1 MRKFAFCI
9 CLAITSLTFAK
20 TYYVATNGNDSNPGT
35 FTQPWATWGKAFTS
49 TLVNAGDTV
58 FIRGG
63 VYNITVTNG
72 SGYGVTRSGTA
83 NDWIVYANYPGEIP
97 ILDCSAAIPSGQY
110 NSGVGGSS
118 RSGGNYVKFKGLTVR
133 NVLQRR
139 TDVMVW
145 ASGFGC
151 ENGNF
156 KFENC
161 TAYNIEGIG
170 FESYFY
176 DGWPEVDGYH
186 YFINCDAYSC
196 SNPEVISGYLPGN
209 NGSGFSSSSFTST
222 KGHAY
227 AINCRAWECGDQ
239 GFVMSGEH
247 YCETTGCW
255 SFGNGDL
262 QGDGHGFK
270 CGWHSLTYP
279 VADRLNMVLTK
290 CISAYNRYSG
300 ITTNDTQGVGTG
312 MNIFNNLIYAN
323 GHYNEYIYG
332 IYVYNTPD
340 NSTNELLRIFR
351 NNISFNNNG
360 GEIYVASGAAY
371 THSNNSW
378 DGGATITAADFIALP
393 ATQEEGIKLLS
404 SPRQSD
410 GSLPDLGNFFQ
421 LADNSDAIDAGINVG
436 LPFDGNAPD
445 LGPSDSKSGV
455 TPPLEPAY
463 VSSVVENANPSRLL
477 MTYSLSLANII
488 PATSAFT
495 VKVNSTA
502 RTVNTVTVSGT
513 TVTLTLASPV
523 SYGDQVTV
531 AYTRPASN
539 PLQTSQGAQAASL
552 SAQNVTN
559 NVAATLPA
567 YVSSVVENADP
578 SRLLM
583 TYSLSLANIIPATS
597 AFTVKVNSTA
607 RTVNTVTVSGT
618 TVTLTLASPV
628 SYGDQVTVAYTR
640 PASNPLQTSQGAQA
654 ASLSAQNVTNN
665 VASINQ
671 KPIVSISSPAK
682 STSFVAPATITI
694 EASAYD
700 PDGTI
705 RKVEFFNGTQ
715 KLGEIFSAPY
725 HFTWKNVPEGSFNLT
740 AIAMDDKGAKT
751 TSEPVTVVVEKSTTT
766 INQMPVVN
774 IFPYHKTFKYKKN
787 SRIKIDVSAYD
798 PDGYISHVAIKNG
811 DVTLATFSAAPYTFT
826 WEAADTGTF
835 CFYAIAIDNQGAETL
850 SPDLELIVMQD
861 VEDNII
867 KGLYP
872 NPTNGDLNIELS
884 SNVDNVF
891 GSYDISIV
899 APSGVTVYQER
910 IPEEESSMHLNITH
924 LPSTSYILVV
934 SSGNKLLGTRKFIKY

>member
-559 NVAATLPA
+559 NVA
-567 YVSSVVENADP
+567 
-578 SRLLM
+578 
-583 TYSLSLANIIPATS
+583 
-597 AFTVKVNSTA
+597 
-607 RTVNTVTVSGT
+607 
-618 TVTLTLASPV
+618 
-628 SYGDQVTVAYTR
+628 
-640 PASNPLQTSQGAQA
+640 
-654 ASLSAQNVTNN
+654 
-665 VASINQ
+665 SINQ

-766 INQMPVVN
+766 INQMPVVT

-787 SRIKIDVSAYD
+787 SWIKIDVSAYD

-934 SSGNKLLGTRKFIKY
+934 SSGNKLLSTRKFIKY

>member
-559 NVAATLPA
+559 NVA
-567 YVSSVVENADP
+567 
-578 SRLLM
+578 
-583 TYSLSLANIIPATS
+583 
-597 AFTVKVNSTA
+597 
-607 RTVNTVTVSGT
+607 
-618 TVTLTLASPV
+618 
-628 SYGDQVTVAYTR
+628 
-640 PASNPLQTSQGAQA
+640 
-654 ASLSAQNVTNN
+654 
-665 VASINQ
+665 SINQ